1 MQVECPYCDTPLD
14 VESKLG
20 RLKCGECL
28 KEFRISETKV
38 VTCPRCGSILETPT
52 GVAVLLCGQC
62 RQRIELTVRPGEQA
76 VSAASIRLPPDQ
88 PGEGAEAHE
97 ETSIIDSPSG
107 YDQDR
112 LQAMKAEF
120 SDRYEVLEA
129 LGHGGMGAIYKA
141 KQKQP
146 SRVVVLKVMLN
157 GKFASRRYR
166 MRFEREAQAVAR
178 LKHPGIV
185 SVYEYGE
192 VNGQPYFTMEYVDGC
207 SIKDYAL
214 RHNLDKRHI
223 CDLVAKTCRAVA
235 YAHQRGVIHRDIKPN
250 NILVDG
256 EGNPRLL
263 DFGLARLAGDYMDE
277 QPQMTEAGE
286 VMGTPSYMS
295 PEQTLGRPEELDMR
309 TDVYS
314 LGVLLYELLTDTL
327 PYRTDRTRPLESL
340 RIIREYVPKRPS
352 AVTSKIDGDLDC
364 IVMKCLEK
372 ERDLRYQSAVE
383 LSEDIGRYLRG
394 QPVEARPS
402 TTFYHFRK
410 LLWRHR
416 GLVFPILGLILALM
430 AVTGIFVWKLSRA
443 EKQARLSAQEA
454 NTATTLARQKQD
466 KLVSFIMD
474 LQTVR
479 RKVESLMADGKWE
492 DAHRIAAFA
501 EEQLPP
507 EAGLT
512 GLAVEVRASIATAT
526 ADEGKTVASLIAE
539 TRFQDARDRI
549 QRLRELAQRLQ
560 LSALAGQTNEAA
572 KGFDEA
578 CWQSLLS
585 YVQQNRRSA
594 RALNR
599 FLLECPANPHEEEA
613 RQLLDKLISGVR
625 SLQWPLD
632 PSEATQNQKI
642 TAEALELPNEYLLEL
657 PGATKMKFVLVPAGE
672 FLMGCAG
679 QGDGSNADQQPEH
692 PVRIRDPFYMA
703 ATEVTR
709 EQFEAVTGRAPPSS
723 GGDGRGGQAGNTP
736 TAASWDEA
744 RDFCMKVTNRNK
756 DRLPIRLPTE
766 AEWEYACRAGAQG
779 LYSHGDDAGLQ
790 ELPNRAWYS
799 SDSQGRAHPVAQK
812 KPNSWGLYDMHG
824 NMQEWC
830 QDWYDARYYLTSP
843 LEDPKGPKTGTLR
856 VLRGGS
862 WMDGPEG
869 TRSATRK
876 AALPDSLQ
884 PTYGFRVCFDVLV
897 GRQEKPG
904 STSSVTLLKP

>member
-1 MQVECPYCDTPLD
+1 
-14 VESKLG
+14 
-20 RLKCGECL
+20 
-28 KEFRISETKV
+28 
-38 VTCPRCGSILETPT
+38 
-52 GVAVLLCGQC
+52 
-62 RQRIELTVRPGEQA
+62 
-76 VSAASIRLPPDQ
+76 
-88 PGEGAEAHE
+88 
-97 ETSIIDSPSG
+97 
-107 YDQDR
+107 
-112 LQAMKAEF
+112 
-120 SDRYEVLEA
+120 
-129 LGHGGMGAIYKA
+129 MGAIYKA

-146 SRVVVLKVMLN
+146 PRVVVLKVMLN

-192 VNGQPYFTMEYVDGC
+192 VNGQPYFTMEYVEGC
-207 SIKDYAL
+207 SIKDYVL

-223 CDLVAKTCRAVA
+223 CELAVKTCRAVA

-295 PEQTLGRPEELDMR
+295 PEQTLGRPEELDVR

-314 LGVLLYELLTDTL
+314 LGVLFYELLTDAL

-352 AVTSKIDGDLDC
+352 AVNSKIDGDLDC

-383 LSEDIGRYLRG
+383 LSEDVGRYLRG

-416 GLVFPILGLILALM
+416 GLVFPILGLALALM
-430 AVTGIFVWKLSRA
+430 VVTGIFVWKLSQA

-454 NTATTLARQKQD
+454 NTATSLARQKQD
-466 KLVSFIMD
+466 KLVRFIMD

-479 RKVESLMADGKWE
+479 RKVESLMAEGRWE

-501 EEQLPP
+501 EEQLPA

-512 GLAVEVRASIATAT
+512 GLAAEVRASIATAT
-526 ADEGKTVASLIAE
+526 ADEAKRVAALIE
-539 TRFQDARDRI
+539 EMHFQDARDRI

-560 LSALAGQTNEAA
+560 LSALGGQMNDAA

-578 CWQSLLS
+578 CWQSLFK
-585 YVQQNRRSA
+585 YIQQNKRSA
-594 RALNR
+594 RALEK
-599 FLLECPANPHEEEA
+599 FLVECPGNPHAGDA
-613 RQLLDKLISGVR
+613 RQLLDKLISGIR
-625 SLQWPLD
+625 FTQWPFD
-632 PSEATQNQKI
+632 PNEAAQNQKI
-642 TAEALELPNEYLLEL
+642 TGEVLELPTEYVLEL
-657 PGATKMKFVLVPAGE
+657 PGDAKMNFVLVPAGE
-672 FLMGCAG
+672 FLMGCAREG
-679 QGDGSNADQQPEH
+679 NGFNVDQQPEH

-703 ATEVTR
+703 VTEVTR
-709 EQFEAVTGRAPPSS
+709 EQFEAVTGKAPAPS
-723 GGDGRGGQAGNTP
+723 GGEGQPGQSGNMP
-736 TAASWDEA
+736 AAASWEDA
-744 RDFCMKVTNRNK
+744 RTFCTKVTNRNK

-766 AEWEYACRAGAQG
+766 AEWEYACRAGAEG
-779 LYSHGDDAGLQ
+779 LYGHGDDASLQ

-799 SDSQGRAHPVAQK
+799 ANAQGHAHPVAQK
-812 KPNSWGLYDMHG
+812 KPNSWGLHDVHG
-824 NMQEWC
+824 NMLEWC
-830 QDWYDARYYLTSP
+830 QDWYDARYYLSSP
-843 LEDPKGPKTGTLR
+843 LQDPSGPKTGTYR
-856 VLRGGS
+856 ALRGGS
-862 WMDGPEG
+862 WTDGPEE
-869 TRSATRK
+869 TRSAYRK
-876 AALPDSLQ
+876 AAPPDSLR
-884 PTYGFRVCFDVLV
+884 PTYGFRVCFDVFV
-897 GRQEKPG
+897 DRQEKPG
-904 STSSVTLLKP
+904 SASSVTLVRP